1 MFIRKIKDLFGY
13 FVEEGRIIVSVNRD
27 IFISASA
34 GTGKTYRLVS
44 HYVQIFEEA
53 FRHGEK
59 LDVHNVVAITFTR
72 KASKEMKERVH
83 LRINEKIENNEP
95 GDWKNLRSRL
105 IYAWIS
111 TIHSFC
117 ERILRESSIFLG
129 IDPGFEILSGVRRVA
144 LEAQVVRTYFEQHLD
159 ELEPLFDL
167 IGVDK
172 TFELFKKA
180 LSGMRVNLRII
191 SPYEEE
197 PLKIG
202 NDGEKILLA
211 TRTFHKHFKQLVEH
225 YENEARR
232 NNSLDF
238 DDLLIKTRDL
248 LHNFPQLREKYVRR
262 FKYIL
267 IDEFQ
272 DTDWLQKT
280 IIDYLHE
287 EERNFLLFVGDAKQ
301 SIYRFRG
308 ADVTVFN
315 RTKAEFEIKNA
326 HLETLSVNRRSH
338 PDLVEFQNRLFSKI
352 MLQDRSGKYYKSIYD
367 TEVSAIPYEQ
377 DSNDSRVRVLVSENS
392 DDSQVV
398 AQYIKNLLSE
408 EITFRNKDGSYSTR
422 KIKPGDIAILLRK
435 FVNVSRYEDALE
447 ENGIPYY
454 TVGSKAFYD
463 RPEIAGP
470 LAWLDVIV
478 DPLDDAA
485 FARFLLSPAFGATLE
500 DLFELKSK
508 EKHISDAILK
518 TTDER
523 FKPLRELFIKYSEL
537 KHVLSPSSVLQK
549 FVDETEY
556 LPKLASMKRG
566 ERAINNVKKMLEI
579 AKELDRLGTS
589 LRELSSNIK
598 AFIDSSEETEA
609 TLETEESD
617 SVKLL
622 TVHKSKGLEFPVVIV
637 ADTFWKGKSD
647 GSPYI
652 LTGEDGYIVS
662 REQPKK
668 ESDTIE
674 SQLHLEEKEKNLE
687 EEKRTLYVAF
697 SRAREMLVVSLN
709 GKKAT
714 SDRPWSQMLQGT
726 LITGEN
732 QLCEDMED
740 LVEIVEPGE
749 AVREEPE
756 SIEEKESFIIQW
768 PDIEFIKSVDDRSY
782 IKYISPSL
790 LAEDFTIEISE
801 SEPGDILIRKPRELG
816 TLTHSVLEAVG
827 IRGRTGRVTTLES
840 LLSGG
845 IPASVD
851 RIRFLEEDYEIVRKI
866 LYKLIDH
873 PLIKEIETSDEAMS
887 EVQFQKKFDRYVLLG
902 IVDKLYRV
910 NGNWRILDFKFA
922 EFSQKSFPKYEFQM
936 KFYLYIL
943 KELLAPECAKLLFL
957 KDGEVREVR
966 LNNVE
971 EFEKEL
977 LEKIENLG
985 GTNERGE

>member
-1 MFIRKIKDLFGY
+1 M
-13 FVEEGRIIVSVNRD
+13 SVNRD

-352 MLQDRSGKYYKSIYD
+352 MLQDRSGKYYKSFYD

-579 AKELDRLGTS
+579 AKE
-589 LRELSSNIK
+589 
-598 AFIDSSEETEA
+598 
-609 TLETEESD
+609 
-617 SVKLL
+617 
-622 TVHKSKGLEFPVVIV
+622 
-637 ADTFWKGKSD
+637 
-647 GSPYI
+647 
-652 LTGEDGYIVS
+652 
-662 REQPKK
+662 
-668 ESDTIE
+668 
-674 SQLHLEEKEKNLE
+674 
-687 EEKRTLYVAF
+687 
-697 SRAREMLVVSLN
+697 
-709 GKKAT
+709 
-714 SDRPWSQMLQGT
+714 
-726 LITGEN
+726 
-732 QLCEDMED
+732 
-740 LVEIVEPGE
+740 
-749 AVREEPE
+749 
-756 SIEEKESFIIQW
+756 
-768 PDIEFIKSVDDRSY
+768 
-782 IKYISPSL
+782 
-790 LAEDFTIEISE
+790 
-801 SEPGDILIRKPRELG
+801 
-816 TLTHSVLEAVG
+816 
-827 IRGRTGRVTTLES
+827 
-840 LLSGG
+840 
-845 IPASVD
+845 
-851 RIRFLEEDYEIVRKI
+851 
-866 LYKLIDH
+866 
-873 PLIKEIETSDEAMS
+873 
-887 EVQFQKKFDRYVLLG
+887 
-902 IVDKLYRV
+902 
-910 NGNWRILDFKFA
+910 
-922 EFSQKSFPKYEFQM
+922 
-936 KFYLYIL
+936 
-943 KELLAPECAKLLFL
+943 
-957 KDGEVREVR
+957 
-966 LNNVE
+966 
-971 EFEKEL
+971 
-977 LEKIENLG
+977 
-985 GTNERGE
+985 